1 MARIVSALV
10 VVVIAALQGLLNNL
24 LRDILEIKVGFKGNT
39 TSRIAAAVGL
49 SRVAVRPLP
58 DRSPQVLATA
68 DSVALCVQD
77 HANKKHMGGF
87 AELCKGAGILR
98 TPVTCFLDADA
109 FQNMSCSVS
118 PSAKIGD
125 NNVRRGFLH

>member
-1 MARIVSALV
+1 MPSCKVSRGTLSSVARMLSALV

-58 DRSPQVLATA
+58 DRSPQVLAAA
-68 DSVALCVQD
+68 DPLPCVFRIMQTKSIW
-77 HANKKHMGGF
+77 A
-87 AELCKGAGILR
+87 A
-98 TPVTCFLDADA
+98 
-109 FQNMSCSVS
+109 S
-118 PSAKIGD
+118 PSYAR
-125 NNVRRGFLH
+125 VPESCAPL